1 MLGRNALAL
10 AIWYD
15 FRMAEYTMGNV
26 KVRTIHS
33 KQGTLQT
40 TVAGNDQIVIA
51 QPDTSS
57 ASGFR
62 TVNITADQSYDV
74 IKEVLRQTPNLI
86 AISDGLMGTGIASNP
101 IRVDEN
107 FLNRQWVNKRFMNFA
122 QVGARPGA
130 LLGARSG
137 TMFTWA
143 GHPCFLAGIS
153 ATVPNQ
159 IIDLYSVLGNPAG
172 KTIYMYL
179 IASNGLLKF
188 EYAFEPRAD
197 RYDSTYVARFTFGT
211 GNLATTVIEEDSF
224 QFIRFGNY
232 RLAQEAVGSTKIR
245 GGSYPVSAGNVYEVG
260 YTLTGAVAGASFR
273 MNGTL
278 LGANNLTQDLWPG
291 KTTDRIILMGSE
303 VTVSHAYSGIINAQ
317 EGSDI
322 KPILVI
328 KGDSGIARPQYLM
341 LTATGDSQVAG
352 PFNLVKLRSTNTET
366 TYTGVMPTD
375 NVKFNECIK
384 RGGYSDD
391 LVIQVRG
398 ANTI

>member
-15 FRMAEYTMGNV
+15 FRVAECAMSNV

-51 QPDTSS
+51 QPDASS
-57 ASGFR
+57 ASGYR
-62 TVNITADQSYDV
+62 TVNVTADQSYDV
-74 IKEVLRQTPNLI
+74 IKEVLKQTPNLI
-86 AISDGLMGTGIASNP
+86 AISDGLIGTGISTDP
-101 IRVDEN
+101 IRVDDN

-130 LLGARSG
+130 LLGSRSG
-137 TMFTWA
+137 TIFYWA

-153 ATVPNQ
+153 ATIPSQ
-159 IIDLYSVLGNPAG
+159 SIDLYSVLGNPAG

-179 IASNGLLKF
+179 IAVNGLLKF
-188 EYAFEPRAD
+188 EYTLEPRAD
-197 RYDSTYVARFTFGT
+197 RYDSAYLARFTFGT
-211 GNLATTVIEEDSF
+211 GNLATTVIEEDSY
-224 QFIRFGNY
+224 QFIRFENY
-232 RLAQEAVGSTKIR
+232 RLSQEAVGSTKIR
-245 GGSYPVSAGNVYEVG
+245 GGSYPVSAGTVYEVG
-260 YTLTGAVAGASFR
+260 YTLTGAVAGDSFA

-278 LGANNLTQDLWPG
+278 LGANNLTQDLWQG

-303 VTVSHAYSGIINAQ
+303 VTVSHAYSGYINAQ
-317 EGSDI
+317 ENVDI

-328 KGDSGIARPQYLM
+328 KGDSGITRPQYLNM
-341 LTATGDSQVAG
+341 TARGDAQVAG
-352 PFNLVKLRSTNTET
+352 PFTLVKLRTTNTET
-366 TYTGVMPTD
+366 TYTGLMPTD

-384 RGGYSDD
+384 RGGSSED

-398 ANTI
+398 SNTI